1 MHERPPE
8 NNENNLY
15 QRGIEKILMILELE
29 NPTEKLNSQDAIK
42 LIDSGYTKE
51 LFENI
56 YKFETLSSDV
66 AIKLIDAGKAPD
78 VAYYFSTGGSQDYFT
93 PDIKLA
99 EKLIEKKEFYAVL
112 NSFDQFS
119 SIDKD
124 KLIDCMIESG
134 EGKNLSERIQITD
147 DNGNLTRIDNFDSIK
162 PDTVEFLL
170 KCGGKEDNQYVYKL
184 RDKFSLKEIAE
195 NYDLFRIKSWED
207 EGVLQEEDKKSFNE
221 LKDFMDEKTLSKL
234 WSKDKKE
241 ELHIIAP
248 QIIRMYN
255 KTKIFSGL
263 HYSSDT
269 FRGEYLERII
279 NDNKNYNRVIEE
291 GWEGLELPSA
301 SALKYFND
309 IVRSLEDI
317 RLVAVLND
325 GRAFEQTREFTDK
338 LAKENPYKSWE
349 TLKKLYELAE
359 LLKSKVVLE
368 KLQKLKDDGKQ
379 KQYDFFSK
387 LAFHPG
393 SKIPMQTVFQFME
406 NPASF
411 LDVGDEHSGEAHER
425 KKPSNYTQFDYLDI
439 SAEDLRDALIEGALD
454 KLQYFKPFEAQYSIP
469 NSEYLSEVLKM
480 ELDEA
485 LGSFQK
491 KIKGTAKNPGK
502 LFQMTQQVL
511 KKYGKE
517 YKDLARDLPF
527 MTNEMKNDLEQV
539 LFNKDFG
546 IKDSRKFN
554 DYLVK
559 IHPKSAPEGHL
570 AGNDTAC
577 CMPFGSGKNNVYM
590 YNLGCSI
597 LTVQRKVGDKYRTI
611 AQSVL
616 TPDVDIHHNISELVR
631 QVQSEALLSN
641 VITDDLTQ
649 NKKIILTADN
659 IEVAPNAD
667 SYKRVIEEIYTDFI
681 SKYVHEIN
689 SPDLE
694 TGRML
699 IGKGYSDLNFSRA
712 ENIENTFI
720 PITPVAYSDNYGDQV
735 YELPLSEKSKIIPL
749 PKYGALE
756 KSEKQINDPNLP
768 KGVSYLTAHDTLRV
782 SYMEG
787 KVYAENESLVQ
798 YIHRIGNELS
808 AKDINNG
815 FKNRPNLSLKIEDE
829 KGAMLGYMIAYEGAE
844 KSYDHGDIDDE
855 TKVSIGEKVIY
866 ISDLAADTTKSK
878 LAGGKLINAFGDLI
892 NREYLQKGNPL
903 AIVAQAREN
912 TSYKII
918 QKHLSELGRQYG
930 YRFELEENGSYE
942 SGGENMYQIK
952 LKPVKI

>member
-1 MHERPPE
+1 MTEKFFPQ
-8 NNENNLY
+8 NNENSSE
-15 QRGIEKILMILELE
+15 QRGLEKILMILELE

-42 LIDSGYTKE
+42 LINAG
-51 LFENI
+51 
-56 YKFETLSSDV
+56 KFEDLSLGLYGNRFEKLDAEVALKLLDLGKVEDV
-66 AIKLIDAGKAPD
+66 D
-78 VAYYFSTGGSQDYFT
+78 YYISVFEHNKILGD
-93 PDIKLA
+93 
-99 EKLIEKKEFYAVL
+99 KLIERGQFRTILQGDLDSFKINHDYFIDKMIEAGMGQELVDHMIENNDGSIVVDHPDRFFEHINNETLQYLKMSGKKE
-112 NSFDQFS
+112 
-119 SIDKD
+119 
-124 KLIDCMIESG
+124 
-134 EGKNLSERIQITD
+134 
-147 DNGNLTRIDNFDSIK
+147 DS
-162 PDTVEFLL
+162 
-170 KCGGKEDNQYVYKL
+170 QHVYKF
-184 RDKFSLKEIAE
+184 RKEYSLEEISN
-195 NYDLFRIKSWED
+195 NYNLFRAKAWNK
-207 EGVLQEEDKKSFNE
+207 EGVLQDEDKKAFLDLLEIS
-221 LKDFMDEKTLSKL
+221 DEKLVGNLFQGTP
-234 WSKDKKE
+234 KE
-241 ELHIIAP
+241 HLHFIVPEILKML
-248 QIIRMYN
+248 RV
-255 KTKIFSGL
+255 TK
-263 HYSSDT
+263 YSSDT
-269 FRGEYLERII
+269 FRGEYLEQII
-279 NDNKNYNRVIEE
+279 NDASKYGSQGVNSLQHFHQMAQSIYEPEIEQD
-291 GWEGLELPSA
+291 
-301 SALKYFND
+301 LKLTLSEA
-309 IVRSLEDI
+309 R
-317 RLVAVLND
+317 
-325 GRAFEQTREFTDK
+325 GFEQTSDLVEK
-338 LAKENPYKSWE
+338 LEKQGPFKNYTIFKKYDELCE
-349 TLKKLYELAE
+349 ILKQRD
-359 LLKSKVVLE
+359 VLE
-368 KLQKLKDDGKQ
+368 KLQKLKVEGKE
-379 KQYDFFSK
+379 KQYQFFSK

-406 NPASF
+406 NPERF
-411 LDVGDEHSGEAHER
+411 LDVGDDHSGEAHER

-439 SAEDLRDALIEGALD
+439 SAEDLRDALIEGTLD

-527 MTNEMKNDLEQV
+527 MNNEMKNDLEQV

-546 IKDSRKFN
+546 IKDTRKFN

-616 TPDVDIHHNISELVR
+616 TPDVDIHHNISELVK
-631 QVQSEALLSN
+631 QVQSETLLSKI
-641 VITDDLTQ
+641 ITDDLTQ
-649 NKKIILTADN
+649 KKKVILTADN

-667 SYKRVIEEIYTDFI
+667 SYKRVIEKIYTDFI
-681 SKYVHEIN
+681 SKYVNEIN
-689 SPDLE
+689 STDLE
-694 TGRML
+694 KEKML
-699 IGKGYSDLNFSRA
+699 IGKGYSDLDFSRA
-712 ENIENTFI
+712 ENIDNTFI
-720 PITPVAYSDNYGDQV
+720 PITPVAYSDNYGEQV
-735 YELPLSEKSKIIPL
+735 YELALLEKSKIIP
-749 PKYGALE
+749 PPSYGSLE
-756 KSEKQINDPNLP
+756 KSEKQFIDPDLP

-798 YIHRIGNELS
+798 HIHRIGNELT
-808 AKDINNG
+808 AKDINNN
-815 FKNRPNLSLKIEDE
+815 FKNRSDLSLKIEDE

-844 KSYDHGDIDDE
+844 KNYDHGDIDDE
-855 TKVSIGEKVIY
+855 TKVSLGEKVIY
-866 ISDLAADTTKSK
+866 ISDLAADTARSK
-878 LAGGKLINAFGDLI
+878 IAGGRLINAFGKLI

-903 AIVAQAREN
+903 PIVAKAREN

-918 QKHLSELGRQYG
+918 QKHLSELGQEYG

-942 SGGENMYQIK
+942 SGGETMYQIK